1 MRIISSKFKTFVSEF
16 DLFKNIS
23 NRYFLL
29 FFFLYFTLGCY
40 ISYQNVVTSN
50 IYFGADNYRAF
61 GDLTELIF
69 WNHYRIKVHPLFLLF
84 TQPIT
89 LLIKGIFLNPKL
101 AVVIIES
108 LCGAFFVKTFYLSLE
123 FMNLNSFI
131 VKRFS
136 LILGFS
142 FSFLIFS
149 TTPETFIFSGL
160 SSCLFFQFL
169 IKNGIS
175 LDYKSNKNLFILS
188 LFATLLIGMIITNY
202 ILFFIGIVVTL
213 CFKNDIKIYDKI
225 KVILKIFCFS
235 FFITIAMCCLQKLVW
250 NSCPIFI
257 SSIIDGLTG
266 KGYEETLYIN
276 TNFFSLTELKKY
288 ILLFFFYPLISPS
301 MQLTVYDKW
310 TFIEFTQYHFSQK
323 ILVISYV
330 LLCFV
335 SILYFVVKVLKK
347 RKLKN
352 KFPLVLSCT
361 FLIFNFF
368 LHFLYGKHEAFIYSC
383 NYLYLVLI
391 SLAIMI
397 DITFKENSRL
407 VSISKFFITFLIFVE
422 TINNLHYFE
431 KTQKLTNEIL
441 KINYEISQ
449 FVQVISYF
457 AIGCLISFFVI
468 YKIKN
473 SNSLSGSD
481 SAVMNSKTIKY
492 GLFIIISIF
501 LIFEL
506 LAIAIQAGGITGF
519 LQAVVNEFHLM

>member
-69 WNHYRIKVHPLFLLF
+69 GNHYRIKVHPLFLLF

-89 LLIKGIFLNPKL
+89 TLIKGICLNPKL

-142 FSFLIFS
+142 FSFLLFS

-175 LDYKSNKNLFILS
+175 LNYKSNKNLFILS

-213 CFKNDIKIYDKI
+213 CFKKDIKIYDKI
-225 KVILKIFCFS
+225 KVIFKIFFFS
-235 FFITIAMCCLQKLVW
+235 FFITIALCCLQKLVW
-250 NSCPIFI
+250 NSCPIFL

-276 TNFFSLTELKKY
+276 TNYFSLIELKKY
-288 ILLFFFYPLISPS
+288 ILLFFFYPVISPS

-335 SILYFVVKVLKK
+335 SILYFVVKLLK
-347 RKLKN
+347 RELKN
-352 KFPLVLSCT
+352 KFPLVLSST

-368 LHFLYGKHEAFIYSC
+368 LHFLYGKQEAFIYSC
-383 NYLYLVLI
+383 NYSYLVLI

-397 DITFKENSRL
+397 DITFKENKRF
-407 VSISKFFITFLIFVE
+407 VSISKSFITFLIFVE
-422 TINNLHYFE
+422 TINNFHYFE
-431 KTQKLTNEIL
+431 KTRKLTYEIL

-449 FVQVISYF
+449 FVKVITYF
-457 AIGCLISFFVI
+457 AIGCLISFFVT
-468 YKIKN
+468 YKIKK

-481 SAVMNSKTIKY
+481 SAVMNTLTIKY

-519 LQAVVNEFHLM
+519 LQAVANEFHLI